1 MVKGRVC
8 FNQMPDAS
16 AIVSPASVS
25 PAWL

>member
-1 MVKGRVC
+1 MVQGRVC
-8 FNQMPDAS
+8 FNQMPYAS